1 MKWKPTRR
9 SENIRDARTGG
20 STRSRSGGGRAAGGA
35 AGGVGALGIVGLLLY
50 ACTGD
55 PSLIGL
61 DNNPGLGSG
70 GSAYSVPAEVD
81 DTTFDTTE
89 EQFMNA
95 IVIDLEAFWAET
107 FTEFGL
113 QYDDA
118 TFTFYDTP
126 TPTACGGATAA
137 IGPHYCPL
145 DSGIYIELGFF
156 DQLAAQFGA
165 QGDTAQAYVVA
176 HEFAHHVQNE
186 LGISEA
192 VRNAQARDRGNRN
205 AYSIALEL
213 QADCLAG
220 VWMGSFADR
229 VTDFALE
236 RGDLEEA
243 LTAAAA
249 VGDDRI
255 QEATTGRIDKH
266 TWTHGSADQRQ
277 NWLLRGFDSVDTEQ
291 CDTFEG

>member
-9 SENIRDARTGG
+9 SGNVRDARTGG
-20 STRSRSGGGRAAGGA
+20 STRRGGGRAAGGA

-55 PSLIGL
+55 AGLIDL
-61 DNNPGLGSG
+61 ANNPGLASG
-70 GSAYSVPAEVD
+70 GTSYSVPADVD
-81 DTTFDTTE
+81 DSTFDTTQ

-95 IVIDLEAFWAET
+95 IVVDLEGFWADT
-107 FTEFGL
+107 FIDFGL
-113 QYDDA
+113 QYNDA

-126 TPTACGGATAA
+126 IRTGCGSATAA

-145 DSGIYIELGFF
+145 DNGIYLELGFF
-156 DQLAAQFGA
+156 DQLANQFGA
-165 QGDTAQAYVVA
+165 AGDTAQAYVVA

-186 LGISEA
+186 IGISEA
-192 VRNAQARDRGNRN
+192 VRNAQARDRSSAN

-220 VWMGSFADR
+220 VWMGSFSER
-229 VTDFALE
+229 TTDFALE
-236 RGDLEEA
+236 PGDLREA

-266 TWTHGSADQRQ
+266 SWTHGSSEQRQ
-277 NWLLRGFDSVDTEQ
+277 EWLLRGFDSVDTEQ

>member
-9 SENIRDARTGG
+9 SGNIQDARTGG
-20 STRSRSGGGRAAGGA
+20 NPRSGGRGAAAG
-35 AGGVGALGIVGLLLY
+35 AGGVGAIGVLGLLLY

-55 PSLIGL
+55 AGLINL
-61 DNNPGLGSG
+61 ENNPGLGSA
-70 GSAYSVPAEVD
+70 GSSYSVPAEVD
-81 DTTFDTTE
+81 DTTFDTDQ

-95 IVIDLEAFWAET
+95 VVVDLEGFWDET
-107 FTEFGL
+107 FTDFGL
-113 QYDDA
+113 QYTDA
-118 TFTFYDTP
+118 KFTFYDTP
-126 TPTACGGATAA
+126 INTACGGATAA

-145 DSGIYIELGFF
+145 DNGVYLELGFF
-156 DQLAAQFGA
+156 DQLSQQFGA
-165 QGDTAQAYVVA
+165 SGDTAQAYVVA
-176 HEFAHHVQNE
+176 HEYAHHVQNE

-192 VRNAQARDRGNRN
+192 VRTAQARDRSSAN

-220 VWMGSFADR
+220 VWLGSFSER
-229 VTDFALE
+229 VTDFALQ

-243 LTAAAA
+243 LNAAAS

-266 TWTHGSADQRQ
+266 QWTHGSAEQRQ
-277 NWLLRGFDSVDTEQ
+277 EWLYRGFDSVDTEQ
-291 CDTFEG
+291 CDTFDG